1 MQTSGLTKMQWLK
14 IILLQSVFV
23 LSPALVTERKETDVQ
38 SCQPGWTQPRCK
50 SCQLRRRKIELQ
62 EPDKIV
68 SSGPNGGVSY
78 VNLVEEKFSY
88 LNITVLGGD
97 FVNNMGEC
105 SLACLETPLCFSLN
119 LGAFPENNKLR
130 CQLLPSDKYNNSH
143 KFVHSDIFHH
153 FSIATPC
160 RNWPCQN
167 NGKCLPVYEEN
178 DYKCICEGFKGKHCE
193 NDVNECTASS
203 SMCHEN
209 AFCNNTLGSYNCSC
223 KPGYYGDGKTCKD
236 VDECTAS
243 SSMCHENAFCNNTL
257 GSFNCTCKPRYYG
270 DGKTCKDVDECTA
283 SSPMCHDNAFCKNT
297 LGSYNCTCKPGYY
310 GDGKTCKDVDECTA
324 SSPMCHVNAF
334 CNNTLGSYNCTCK
347 PRYYGDG
354 KTCKAFVAV
363 FTNLGAS
370 GRLGPTSI
378 GSHYRGK
385 DHDGQVTLASG
396 IQNWTVPSSGEYQVE
411 AIGASGGY
419 DNLTNSRQY
428 RGRGAR
434 MIGTFSLVKGEI
446 IQILVGQEGGIN
458 AVSRAAGGGGGSF
471 VVRGAAIPLIVAGGG
486 GGIESATSRH
496 SQCDASTSTT
506 GNTGFKSLAGG
517 SSGSGAQ
524 AVNGG
529 NAGGGGGGFVSSGRS
544 GQNFGGS
551 PGTTGGEGGKGF
563 LQGGVGGRAY
573 YNGHGGFGGG
583 AGAFGDWGGGAGG
596 AGGYS
601 GGGSGENIL
610 DSCGGGGGSYNA
622 GKYKQS
628 YCCYNTA
635 GHGKVIITFLQSL

>member
-270 DGKTCKDVDECTA
+270 DGKTCK
-283 SSPMCHDNAFCKNT
+283 
-297 LGSYNCTCKPGYY
+297 
-310 GDGKTCKDVDECTA
+310 
-324 SSPMCHVNAF
+324 
-334 CNNTLGSYNCTCK
+334 
-347 PRYYGDG
+347 
-354 KTCKAFVAV
+354 AFVAV

-396 IQNWTVPSSGEYQVE
+396 IQNWTVPISGEYQVE

-419 DNLTNSRQY
+419 DTYANSRQY

-434 MIGTFSLVKGEI
+434 MIGTFSLIKGEI

-458 AVSRAAGGGGGSF
+458 TASNTSGGGGCSF
-471 VVRGAAIPLIVAGGG
+471 VVRGAAIPLIIAGGG
-486 GGIESATSRH
+486 GGIDSATARH
-496 SQCDASTSTT
+496 SQCDASTSTN
-506 GNTGFKSLAGG
+506 GNTGYKSLAGG
-517 SSGSGAQ
+517 SGGSGAQ
-524 AVNGG
+524 AFNSGYL
-529 NAGGGGGGFVSSGRS
+529 GGGGGGFYSSGRS
-544 GQNFGGS
+544 SAHFGGT
-551 PGTTGGEGGKGF
+551 PGTHGGEGGKGF
-563 LQGGVGGRAY
+563 LQGGVGGRALH
-573 YNGHGGFGGG
+573 NGDGGFGGG
-583 AGAFGDWGGGAGG
+583 AGAYGLSGGGAGG

-601 GGGSGENIL
+601 GGGSGENEH

-622 GKYKQS
+622 GKYNQS

-635 GHGKVIITFLQSL
+635 GHGKVIITFLQSLQ